1 MTRLRLVIRGETH
14 VMMLKAEC
22 ADPRESLQSEL
33 VATLRAATKLGGRVE
48 LAPQASLRNDSKVIA
63 DER

>member
-1 MTRLRLVIRGETH
+1 MT
-14 VMMLKAEC
+14 LKAEC

-33 VATLRAATKLGGRVE
+33 VATLRAATKLAGRVE

-63 DER
+63 NER